1 VDDQTKLTLHGLQQ
15 YFKTLQESEKN
26 KMLSDLLDSL
36 EFNQVVIFVKSVA
49 RADQLHWLLESCN
62 FPSMCIHSRMPQEER
77 YSFRFHHISY
87 LSVRIKRYSSF
98 KAFSK
103 RILVATDIFG
113 RGIDMERVNVVIN
126 YDMPDSPDSY
136 LHRVLSIYQLVI

>member
-1 VDDQTKLTLHGLQQ
+1 MFFFINKPLEIFIDDQTKLTLHGLQQ
-15 YFKTLQESEKN
+15 YYVMVEEAGKN
-26 KMLSDLLDSL
+26 RLLSDLLDNL
-36 EFNQVVIFVKSVA
+36 EFNQVVIFVKSTA

-77 YSFRFHHISY
+77 FIF
-87 LSVRIKRYSSF
+87 LTRIKRYSSF

-113 RGIDMERVNVVIN
+113 RGIDMERVNVVVN

-136 LHRVLSIYQLVI
+136 LHRVK